1 MLCQN
6 LELHPLRI
14 YGISEQKAKDDYF
27 QMKNYVIRG
36 TVNIV
41 IQRIGFKPV
50 CSFFKLR
57 SWLTEENKM
66 LFLNGAK
73 IMV

>member
-57 SWLTEENKM
+57 S
-66 LFLNGAK
+66 
-73 IMV
+73 